1 MSEQEQDPKAPETED
16 PEVEGHRR
24 HFGDEGAA
32 AQEADRRETDD
43 ESDVEGHRRH

>member
-1 MSEQEQDPKAPETED
+1 MSEQEEDRKAPETDD

-24 HFGDEGAA
+24 NFGDEAAA

-43 ESDVEGHRRH
+43 ESDVEGHRRN